1 MLEKYRQGFDIFYWC
16 PQFDIFNVMMYILF
30 WLFTSFVIGL
40 FLHVPGLCRGHFHG
54 QSVAR
59 SQTPGRGED
68 SPCNK
73 QWKSDCALLY
83 SRGQVNER
91 TKVTYWLFWNA
102 YSFYL
107 KNKYKG
113 CFVSKAWNAQV
124 TLKSVSFN
132 TIHNFLSIP
141 NDS

>member
-1 MLEKYRQGFDIFYWC
+1 MRNYCGIKLVYTRSIFITDLFRHSLLESNMEIFYVFLKRKKGRFLYVQLLRVFVAMLEKYRQGFDIFYWC

-30 WLFTSFVIGL
+30 YLFTSFVIGL

-73 QWKSDCALLY
+73 KWMSGFALLY
-83 SRGQVNER
+83 SSG
-91 TKVTYWLFWNA
+91 
-102 YSFYL
+102 
-107 KNKYKG
+107 
-113 CFVSKAWNAQV
+113 
-124 TLKSVSFN
+124 
-132 TIHNFLSIP
+132 
-141 NDS
+141 